1 MIGQDS
7 RVAIVGGGVLGM
19 TLALRLRQA
28 GMRPVVIEAAPAP
41 GGLASSDTI
50 GAYQWDRFYHVILKS
65 DLELLRLLDDLG
77 LSDRLRWGY
86 TRTACYAGG
95 RFHPLTTSVDFVR
108 FPLLNPVEK
117 ARLAATI
124 VHASRIRDWQRLEG
138 ETASAWLTRWSGK
151 GTYQRLWLPLLRSK
165 LGENAERASAAF
177 IWAIIARMYAAR
189 RSGLK
194 REMFGYVDGGYAL
207 ILRRFRERLEQEG
220 VEFSCGTPV
229 AAVRPI
235 PGGVSVRLADGREP
249 EFESAL
255 LTVPCRQVGEL
266 CPDLSQEERAR
277 LQRVV
282 YQGIICPS
290 FLLRQPLGGHYI
302 TSITDTWVPF
312 TAVIEMTALVDRERF
327 GGNTLVYL
335 PRYVTQSSA
344 LWQRSDAEIA
354 EESVDALL
362 RMYPRLR
369 RSDVVSTRVARARD
383 VLALST
389 LHYSREA
396 LPLLTTSL
404 PGIFVIN
411 SAQIAAGTLNVNE
424 TVALANRQA
433 AKFLHQVP
441 RRVAS
446 QPVGR

>member
-1 MIGQDS
+1 MIAPDF

-28 GMRPVVIEAAPAP
+28 GLQPLVIEAAPAP
-41 GGLASSDTI
+41 GGLAASDAI
-50 GAYQWDRFYHVILKS
+50 GPYQWDRFYHVILKS
-65 DLELLRLLDDLG
+65 DLQLLRLLDDLG
-77 LSDRLRWGY
+77 LNDRLRWGY

-95 RFHPLTTSVDFVR
+95 RFHPLTTSFDFVR

-124 VHASRIRDWQRLEG
+124 VHASRIRDWQRLEE

-194 REMFGYVDGGYAL
+194 REMFGYVDGGYDL
-207 ILRRFRERLEQEG
+207 ILRRFRERLEAMG
-220 VEFSCGTPV
+220 VEFACGTPA

-235 PGGVSVRLADGREP
+235 PGGVGVRLADGREL
-249 EFESAL
+249 EFEGAL
-255 LTVPCRQVGEL
+255 LTVPCRQVREL
-266 CPDLSQEERAR
+266 CPDLTQEEHAR
-277 LQRVV
+277 LDRVV

-302 TSITDTWVPF
+302 TSITDSWVPF

-344 LWQRSDAEIA
+344 LWQRSDADIA
-354 EESVDALL
+354 EESVEALR
-362 RMYPRLR
+362 RMYPHLR
-369 RSDVVSTRVARARD
+369 RSDVVSTRAARARD

-389 LHYSREA
+389 LRYSRDA
-396 LPLLTTSL
+396 LPPLRTSL
-404 PGIFVIN
+404 AGIFVVN

-433 AKFLHQVP
+433 ATFLHQLP
-441 RRVAS
+441 RRVAAA
-446 QPVGR
+446 R